1 MASKKDASEQPQETA
16 VPYMDA
22 APFPA
27 PGKPAPEAQAADET
41 EVAE

>member
-1 MASKKDASEQPQETA
+1 MATKKEQSEQSLEAA

-27 PGKPAPEAQAADET
+27 PGKPAPEAQPAAET